1 MMALD
6 VLRDVTEKLQKSPY
20 LIIMIDETTDVT
32 NQEQVTM
39 VLQRIDDNFETFEEF
54 IGLYMDRS

>member
-1 MMALD
+1 MIALD